1 LGSFATIRNLT
12 KRVRVSLPAGSK
24 GDCID
29 RLEVYV
35 VKRGGKQPPMMEAKL
50 KQRQAEIDDL
60 ARSAPPPPPVG
71 GTKRTQNENEND
83 PVLAICFEPV
93 LANHRPFFSERNDR
107 DEHKKKVHKT
117 FSNRDG
123 VFVCVSHRRGGG
135 EGGRARMETLR
146 QSNACGW
153 RSRRRRTA

>member
-93 LANHRPFFSERNDR
+93 LANHRPFF
-107 DEHKKKVHKT
+107 
-117 FSNRDG
+117 
-123 VFVCVSHRRGGG
+123 
-135 EGGRARMETLR
+135 
-146 QSNACGW
+146 
-153 RSRRRRTA
+153 